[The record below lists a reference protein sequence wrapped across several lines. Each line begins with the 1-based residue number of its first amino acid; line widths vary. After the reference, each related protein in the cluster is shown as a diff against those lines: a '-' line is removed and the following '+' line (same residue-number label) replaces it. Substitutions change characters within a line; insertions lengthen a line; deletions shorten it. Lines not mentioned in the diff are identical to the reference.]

1 MLQAQF
7 VSLLFALGGLGDA
20 AELATYRA
28 ASAYAES
35 GQSAARQAMANLGF
49 YPFSYG
55 RVDGGARAQDEGHTH
70 CAAIPDSEA
79 LFCARLVLRVVDS
92 SPVHLSLRPL
102 SGFELL
108 HAHAVASDGRVRKF
122 YADEAGIIDLPA
134 PGSAFSLGVSVRGE
148 AGPETGLY
156 LRLPAVEAPSDP
168 CRYAEHL
175 GDLLSDINVARSAL
189 GHRPLRASAAPAA
202 YAKQRSDE
210 LKERF
215 GHSPGGLGSLLRKHQ
230 LKLRLAAEVVAE
242 DASLAAICRGWLLSP
257 SHRAALLDRR
267 RDEIAFVRRGERL
280 NALLW
285 RKAP

>member
-7 VSLLFALGGLGDA
+7 VSLLFALGGVGDA
-20 AELATYRA
+20 AELATHRG

-35 GQSAARQAMANLGF
+35 GQSGARQAMANLGF

-55 RVDGGARAQDEGHTH
+55 RVAGALTAKDQGLTH
-70 CAAIPDSEA
+70 CAAIPGSEA

-92 SPVHLSLRPL
+92 SPVHLRLRAA
-102 SGFELL
+102 SGFQVL

-122 YADEAGIIDLPA
+122 YADQAGIIDLPA
-134 PGSAFSLGVSVRGE
+134 VGTAYSLGVSVRGE

-156 LRLPAVEAPSDP
+156 IRLPAVDAPNDP
-168 CRYAEHL
+168 CRDAEHL
-175 GDLLSDINVARSAL
+175 GDLLSDINAARTAL
-189 GHRPLRASAAPAA
+189 GHRPLLVSAPPAA

-215 GHSPGGLGSLLRKHQ
+215 GHSPDGLGSLLRKHQ

-242 DASLAAICRGWLLSP
+242 DESLAAICRGWLLSP
-257 SHRAALLDRR
+257 SHRAALLDGR
-267 RDEIAFVRRGERL
+267 RDGIAFVQLGERL

-285 RKAP
+285 RKQR